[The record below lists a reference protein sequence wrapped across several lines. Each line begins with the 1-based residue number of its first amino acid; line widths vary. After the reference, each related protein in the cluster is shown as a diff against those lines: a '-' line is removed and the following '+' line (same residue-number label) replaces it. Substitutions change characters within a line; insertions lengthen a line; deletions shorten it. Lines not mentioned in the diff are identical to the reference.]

1 MFKSKVRGYNDSSG
15 ILYNEMN
22 GLRQYK
28 NKNIMY
34 PKSSNAYPMYEN
46 KNNVSKLLKSGN
58 DGDDFFNKKGEEK
71 IPDIPNKNLEDGGFK
86 NINNV
91 IEQTKKPIR
100 IKISKKAKKLAS
112 SDITELFIQPTEKS
126 SKEMQNIKKF
136 DKFISNLKN

>member
-112 SDITELFIQPTEKS
+112 SDITELFIQPTEKT

>member
-34 PKSSNAYPMYEN
+34 PKSSNVYPMYEN

-112 SDITELFIQPTEKS
+112 SDITELFIQPTEKT